1 MLEQDKLKVMTQLA
15 LYEKK
20 KGKKDFNIYSY
31 DKDDYI
37 RFEGLKTAVLVTI
50 ACMAVIGIILVWNLN
65 TVINHFDVL
74 NYGLLAGLA
83 GGGLLLVLVF
93 YMILSY
99 RKCKEEYN
107 SMMPRIRRYQRGLKK
122 MKKFYMIEDKQ
133 QRDFEK
139 GEWRNGQ

>member
-50 ACMAVIGIILVWNLN
+50 ACMALMGIIL
-65 TVINHFDVL
+65 
-74 NYGLLAGLA
+74 
-83 GGGLLLVLVF
+83 
-93 YMILSY
+93 
-99 RKCKEEYN
+99 
-107 SMMPRIRRYQRGLKK
+107 
-122 MKKFYMIEDKQ
+122 
-133 QRDFEK
+133 
-139 GEWRNGQ
+139 